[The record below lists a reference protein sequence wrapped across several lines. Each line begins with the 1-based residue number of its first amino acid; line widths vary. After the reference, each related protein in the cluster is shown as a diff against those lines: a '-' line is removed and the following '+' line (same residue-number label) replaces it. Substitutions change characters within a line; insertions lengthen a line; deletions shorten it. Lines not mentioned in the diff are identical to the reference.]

1 VKQKSIPRT
10 KKEIVVRLSEFGI
23 TLTDSKIRTL
33 TVGKLEEML
42 AEREALSDGDWTEK
56 TSKPAAASSTG
67 ASLGD
72 DRKAL
77 EKKLKQLGFMLPKG
91 ASDEE
96 LLAMLEGSMANM
108 GSEADEEEAEDA
120 SALVISEEA
129 LQAHAQA
136 SNARD
141 ALHVLQALKTSG
153 VTPSAAS
160 YEMVI
165 RAVLEGGGPRA
176 RVRERLAA
184 LTDELLEHHTQATEK
199 GVVVDPET
207 YRAVLRACGYAGR
220 WMEAR
225 EILEEF
231 CEAYPPQSG
240 VAAEASASSPNLAD
254 FELAMAIC
262 REEGAWEAAYFILR
276 LARVHGITAEMSTY
290 RLAAEIFLKAERYDV
305 VLSLLEDSRNQGLG
319 ADAVLYEA
327 AISASEVMGAE
338 AWMPVLKQ
346 EIVEALSKSDG
357 SEAIATMSCAWPQ
370 PTPTWEELRL
380 RDFAAGI
387 RACGRCGDWQQ
398 AVAMFEA
405 LPARGLS
412 PDSGCS
418 NAAVW
423 ALARAG
429 IFDDSLLSLAG
440 QFKQTGLEPDSMT
453 YLSAMLASA
462 LKDDFEAVK
471 TFYDEYCESYP
482 RWWDGIPDKSSID
495 VTHLP
500 PQDAAMATRILVE
513 VMRRHPK
520 LRRMKQGPLTIRTSD
535 EDVERNVDAKGFDS
549 NLKRY
554 VHEYL
559 TQDLKI
565 DANHLAAGVVLI
577 ANSEVRRLADETA
590 EALGVRTKRQKKTAL
605 LEKAEATAYQS
616 DWEDD

>member
-1 VKQKSIPRT
+1 
-10 KKEIVVRLSEFGI
+10 
-23 TLTDSKIRTL
+23 
-33 TVGKLEEML
+33 
-42 AEREALSDGDWTEK
+42 
-56 TSKPAAASSTG
+56 
-67 ASLGD
+67 
-72 DRKAL
+72 
-77 EKKLKQLGFMLPKG
+77 
-91 ASDEE
+91 
-96 LLAMLEGSMANM
+96 
-108 GSEADEEEAEDA
+108 
-120 SALVISEEA
+120 
-129 LQAHAQA
+129 
-136 SNARD
+136 
-141 ALHVLQALKTSG
+141 
-153 VTPSAAS
+153 
-160 YEMVI
+160 
-165 RAVLEGGGPRA
+165 
-176 RVRERLAA
+176 
-184 LTDELLEHHTQATEK
+184 
-199 GVVVDPET
+199 
-207 YRAVLRACGYAGR
+207 
-220 WMEAR
+220 
-225 EILEEF
+225 
-231 CEAYPPQSG
+231 
-240 VAAEASASSPNLAD
+240 
-254 FELAMAIC
+254 
-262 REEGAWEAAYFILR
+262 
-276 LARVHGITAEMSTY
+276 
-290 RLAAEIFLKAERYDV
+290 
-305 VLSLLEDSRNQGLG
+305 
-319 ADAVLYEA
+319 
-327 AISASEVMGAE
+327 
-338 AWMPVLKQ
+338 
-346 EIVEALSKSDG
+346 
-357 SEAIATMSCAWPQ
+357 MSCAWPQ
-370 PTPTWEELRL
+370 PTPTQEELRL

-398 AVAMFEA
+398 ALAMFEA

-495 VTHLP
+495 VTHMP

-605 LEKAEATAYQS
+605 LEKAEAMAYQS